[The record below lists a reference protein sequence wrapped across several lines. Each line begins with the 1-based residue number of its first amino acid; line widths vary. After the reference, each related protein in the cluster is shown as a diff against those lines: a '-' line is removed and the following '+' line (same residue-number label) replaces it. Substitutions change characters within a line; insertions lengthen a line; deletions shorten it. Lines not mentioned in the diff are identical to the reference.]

1 MASKLYRFTS
11 LIEMICVKFMLN
23 PMRIHTTPDSF
34 RYLCKLNGGGRHTAA
49 KR

>member
-23 PMRIHTTPDSF
+23 PTGIHTTPDSF
-34 RYLCKLNGGGRHTAA
+34 RYLCNV
-49 KR
+49 